1 MSVKKLVT
9 PSHHTFHEMPGR
21 GDRSSI
27 TPVFAPGPGLSK
39 NFAPFCAILFTA
51 HGVNPLA
58 DRASLGDLRAANAT
72 DDKRPGIG
80 YACGVDLRAD
90 LIEDIRTTT
99 RGDPVVVAFSGGLDS
114 TVTAALARDALGA
127 DHVLLVTVN
136 MGQYAYTRGNEIVLE
151 VAEQLGLQQ
160 RCLLGQF
167 KQHRV
172 QAAGPACNRCT
183 REIKLGMVK
192 AVAGGRLVLT
202 GANRS
207 DTWGQL
213 GLKVCNG
220 YYAPLLDLDKPQIRS
235 LADEMG
241 VRPPRIGEN
250 PGREG
255 CKLKHLLKPL
265 ASPEYHGRAV
275 ARANEVVLSVLRE
288 VGIAPELANVKIIGP
303 LRRNIGLVNVRPL
316 PDETVRTRL
325 IAALQE
331 IPELEEVHIVQGPLR
346 LVAKASPAILNDPHA
361 RYWIEHGR
369 LAPDFAAPIAVDW
382 EPTSN
387 SRLGTFHVV
396 GFLPA

>member
-1 MSVKKLVT
+1 VT
-9 PSHHTFHEMPGR
+9 
-21 GDRSSI
+21 
-27 TPVFAPGPGLSK
+27 
-39 NFAPFCAILFTA
+39 
-51 HGVNPLA
+51 
-58 DRASLGDLRAANAT
+58 LREAL
-72 DDKRPGIG
+72 
-80 YACGVDLRAD
+80 LR
-90 LIEDIRTTT
+90 DIRETT
-99 RGDPVVVAFSGGLDS
+99 GAAPVVVAFSGGLDS

-127 DHVLLVTVN
+127 AAVLLVTVN

-207 DTWGQL
+207 DTWGQM

-220 YYAPLLDLDKPQIRS
+220 YYAPLLELEKPAIAA
-235 LADEMG
+235 LADAMN

-265 ASPEYHGRAV
+265 AAPDYHGRAV
-275 ARANEVVLSVLRE
+275 ARANEVVLNVLRNAG
-288 VGIAPELANVKIIGP
+288 VSPQLANVKIIGP
-303 LRRNIGLVNVRPL
+303 LGRNIGLVNVRPA
-316 PDETVRTRL
+316 PPADVRGQL
-325 IAALQE
+325 LNALRG
-331 IPELEEVHIVQGPLR
+331 IPELDEVHFVDGPVV

-361 RYWIEHGR
+361 RYWIQHGR
-369 LAPDFAAPIAVDW
+369 MAPDFAAPITVEW
-382 EPTSN
+382 QPTSN
-387 SRLGTFHVV
+387 TRLGTFQVV
-396 GFLPA
+396 GFRPGAPAQGAPAILERG

>member
-1 MSVKKLVT
+1 VRRQVRDN
-9 PSHHTFHEMPGR
+9 G
-21 GDRSSI
+21 
-27 TPVFAPGPGLSK
+27 
-39 NFAPFCAILFTA
+39 
-51 HGVNPLA
+51 
-58 DRASLGDLRAANAT
+58 
-72 DDKRPGIG
+72 PGIG
-80 YACGVDLRAD
+80 YACGVTLRET
-90 LIEDIRTTT
+90 LLRDIRETT
-99 RGDPVVVAFSGGLDS
+99 GGAPVVVAFSGGLDS

-127 DHVLLVTVN
+127 AAVLLVTVN

-220 YYAPLLDLDKPQIRS
+220 YYAPLLELEKPAIRE
-235 LADEMG
+235 LADAMG

-265 ASPEYHGRAV
+265 AAPDYHGRAV
-275 ARANEVVLSVLRE
+275 ARANEVVLTVLRNAG
-288 VGIAPELANVKIIGP
+288 VSPQLANVKIIGP
-303 LRRNIGLVNVRPL
+303 LGRNIGLVNVCPA
-316 PDETVRTRL
+316 PPADVREQL
-325 IAALQE
+325 LNALRG
-331 IPELEEVHIVQGPLR
+331 IPELDEVHFVDGPVV
-346 LVAKASPAILNDPHA
+346 LVAKASPAILNDAHA
-361 RYWIEHGR
+361 RHWIQHGR
-369 LAPDFAAPIAVDW
+369 MAPDFAAPITVEW
-382 EPTSN
+382 QPTSN
-387 SRLGTFHVV
+387 TRLGTFQVV
-396 GFLPA
+396 GFRPGAPAQDAPAILERG